1 MILTALNVLTR
12 NIYSQTNDVQSSREL
27 DAQNKLFNSSTGNR
41 ISNLLITI
49 RLLYLL
55 RHCHSIL
62 QYQHSSWTAEKDDI
76 HLTSD
81 NLTNLER
88 HCDVDL
94 RLLTSM
100 NLTGQDSVLDC
111 LASYLNCQLP
121 ACVCYR
127 QTFTLSCQ
135 SINKLMYTCAY
146 RLELRKWSLEKKT
159 SSLHVLTAFE
169 NEVNLFTYRVSYG
182 LAQ

>member
-1 MILTALNVLTR
+1 
-12 NIYSQTNDVQSSREL
+12 
-27 DAQNKLFNSSTGNR
+27 
-41 ISNLLITI
+41 
-49 RLLYLL
+49 
-55 RHCHSIL
+55 
-62 QYQHSSWTAEKDDI
+62 
-76 HLTSD
+76 
-81 NLTNLER
+81 
-88 HCDVDL
+88 
-94 RLLTSM
+94 M

-146 RLELRKWSLEKKT
+146 RLELRKWSLEKT

-169 NEVNLFTYRVSYG
+169 NEAKHFLFPMIVGGDTFMVGPCPPRDLRLCIGGVEDS
-182 LAQ
+182 L